1 MEEKRCYLAVDGG
14 NSKTEYR
21 LLNAAGEVIAAHR
34 GGGSNHENM
43 PGGFDAAAALLLDN
57 CEAMLRARGCS
68 IADVSD
74 AVLGLAGVDYDEQGA
89 ALAASLYAHGLKKC
103 FICNDGYLG
112 VMAGVEDGVGVCYS
126 AGSGVTCAGMNQSGQ
141 HVQYG
146 GLGLLSGDTGGGY
159 DIVAFVY
166 RSIYQQI
173 FFGKRVT
180 SLTDAY
186 YTLFDLHSP
195 QEFLASAARIQNLDA
210 ARSIIEIFFTAVET
224 SDAVALRYA
233 ARAAAHAANCIL
245 AAIQTLS
252 LKPPV
257 RVALS
262 GSIMTAAAVQSYLH
276 MIKYEL
282 TRREGDIFE
291 ISLNSRPPVDGAVR
305 WVRMRNN
312 LKEPG

>member
-1 MEEKRCYLAVDGG
+1 MEQKKCYLAVDGG

-43 PGGFDAAAALLLDN
+43 PGGFDEAAALLLEN
-57 CEAMLRARGCS
+57 CETMLHARGCS
-68 IADVSD
+68 LADVSD
-74 AVLGLAGVDYDEQGA
+74 AVLGLAGMDYDEQSA
-89 ALAASLYAHGLKKC
+89 ALRTCLHARGLQKC

-126 AGSGVTCAGMNQSGQ
+126 AGSGVTCVGMNQSGQ
-141 HVQYG
+141 RVQYG

-166 RSIYQQI
+166 RSIYQQV
-173 FFGKRVT
+173 FFGRRAT
-180 SLTDAY
+180 SLKDAY
-186 YTLFDLHSP
+186 FTLFDLHSP
-195 QEFLASAARIQNLDA
+195 QEFLASAARIQNPDA
-210 ARSIIEIFFTAVET
+210 ARSIVKIFFTAVET
-224 SDAVALRYA
+224 SDAIALRYA
-233 ARAAAHAANCIL
+233 ARAASHAANCIL
-245 AAIQTLS
+245 AVVKTLS

-257 RVALS
+257 HVALS
-262 GSIMTAAAVQSYLH
+262 GSIMTAAAMQSYLR

-291 ISLNSRPPVDGAVR
+291 ISLNDRPPVDGAVR
-305 WVRMRNN
+305 WVRLRNQ
-312 LKEPG
+312 LKET